1 MLEKRCGALNG
12 SGEPFEEY
20 PGCSTAGA
28 AAGFVEES
36 EDYSKRFIIKLLEDT
51 GPAGTADPG
60 MAN

>member
-28 AAGFVEES
+28 GAGSVEES
-36 EDYSKRFIIKLLEDT
+36 EDYSKLFIIRLVEEA
-51 GPAGTADPG
+51 GPARTADPG